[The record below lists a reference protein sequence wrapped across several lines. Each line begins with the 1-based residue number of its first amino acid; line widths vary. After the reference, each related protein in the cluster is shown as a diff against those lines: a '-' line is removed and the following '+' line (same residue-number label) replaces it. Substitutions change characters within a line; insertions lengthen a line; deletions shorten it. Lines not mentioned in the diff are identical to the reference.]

1 MISSKYIFCG
11 TSSDRLGVDRV
22 EKNISVIKIFE
33 KEFTQYI
40 LIDMIG
46 KFEIR
51 DDEIIFNKEY
61 IDSVIKSFG
70 DLNLNEAYFIL
81 KIDNDNSRVFYDFS
95 EKIMDHFNKTK
106 IKDKFL
112 SASEWLI
119 KGILE

>member
-1 MISSKYIFCG
+1 
-11 TSSDRLGVDRV
+11 
-22 EKNISVIKIFE
+22 
-33 KEFTQYI
+33 
-40 LIDMIG
+40 MIG

-112 SASEWLI
+112 SASEYLI